1 MEFSAVFTL
10 VFLSSAWVGEA
21 ICQKDKRQIT
31 PTLTLTACGLLTMC
45 LIAQLRFPQLLFL
58 LERNTIKVVDGEWWR
73 LITALFFQDGGIIG
87 SLTNIV
93 ALFFIGNLAEQI
105 RNRRDWLLISYFV
118 GALVAECVAL
128 RWQPSVQA
136 IRLRPA
142 RYSGSL
148 ISFRPPSQMP
158 PRSKILR
165 IFAITSCLVLVAT
178 GDVHGVA
185 GMAGILL
192 GVLIPDRKW
201 IA

>member
-1 MEFSAVFTL
+1 MEFPAVLTL

-21 ICQKDKRQIT
+21 ICQKDKRRTT
-31 PTLTLTACGLLTMC
+31 PTLTLMACALLTMC
-45 LIAQLRFPQLLFL
+45 LIAQLRFPQLLIL
-58 LERNTIKVVDGEWWR
+58 LERNTAKIVDGEWWR
-73 LITALFFQDGGIIG
+73 LITALFFQDGWIIG
-87 SLTNIV
+87 GLTNIV
-93 ALFFIGNLAEQI
+93 ALFFVGDLVEQI
-105 RNRRDWLLISYFV
+105 RSRRDWLLISIV

-128 RWQPSVQA
+128 RWQPIGAGNSIA
-136 IRLRPA
+136 TCSLA
-142 RYSGSL
+142 GSL

-165 IFAITSCLVLVAT
+165 IFASTSCLVLVAT